1 MKQEAQI
8 PFPKQ
13 QTREGSWGLSNPDT
27 YIMKPLS
34 IQTCLQLLRART
46 DCIYLSNLKQL
57 LSTIMTNRRS
67 PRVASRKS

>member
-34 IQTCLQLLRART
+34 TP
-46 DCIYLSNLKQL
+46 DV
-57 LSTIMTNRRS
+57 S
-67 PRVASRKS
+67 PASQGQDRQVAFTSPN